1 MPVIAS
7 TDLHAWWLDLRH
19 NGLVI
24 APALLDEYFPRGPVE
39 PELRLYQR
47 LRERYAAFDLWY
59 QQPDAYEQGSRQ
71 TPLYAWLDS
80 VLDGFL
86 GLADERWQRGN
97 HVDQQWKHRSL
108 LQNQRLSPQRVLFCD
123 SSQTTPALFVMVEP
137 VRQLSSGRGRAAY
150 GRLLELL
157 RAKQVKLGL
166 LTNGRQ
172 FRLCYAG
179 IDHDSWV
186 EWDADAWFTEGEQRR
201 QLYGFYTLLGPTGMN
216 PSALTATSFPLL
228 EAAEASRT
236 RQGELSTVLG
246 EQVRQSVEALLNEVN
261 QALRR
266 YDTVD
271 DQGRPGNTLL
281 EHVYLSPNGVR
292 LSQRRMLA
300 ALYQAAV
307 RIMMRMVIIF
317 FAEARDMLPRSLA
330 TYAASYSLEGLFEQ
344 LSRAEQYEGLTSLED
359 QHSAWSRL
367 LSLFSLIY
375 QGSTSPELSVR
386 AYGGLLFRPGRFDS
400 PDPVLRAIA
409 LFELPAIAQEISD
422 ATVLRLLK
430 LLKIGRVKIKGRHK
444 SVRGPVDFSEL
455 RTEYIGL
462 MYQGLLDFSLH
473 TADEPMIFLNLGQE
487 PILPLKT
494 LEGMSDQHLKEL
506 LKKLRVEKA
515 ESRLAMEDESEET
528 DEEDASEEDA
538 GEEIAEPSA
547 AESEEEELADEE
559 DEALLTE
566 EEQRWQRALEWAER
580 AAEVAGLVKKSKG
593 TKKKQAESDY
603 RFEQERKKAARR
615 LVKRVLDRHDFY
627 LIRRGGT
634 RKGSG
639 TFYTRPQIA
648 VPMTRRSL
656 EPLLYTR
663 QQDGMYIPREPG
675 EILDIKVCD
684 PACGSASFLVA
695 ALHSITDALY
705 ESLVYHKHIRYLPE
719 IQHTYFYFRP
729 RTLPLGTPSQALPG
743 EYLIPARADDPRFE
757 ALTKARLRRHVVE
770 RCLYGVDLSPLAV
783 ELARMSLW
791 IETMD
796 RDLPFTFLD
805 HKIKRGNALIGAWL
819 DTFREY
825 PAMAWK
831 REGGDTGHTNGVH
844 YDTPGV
850 WTRALKEKCDEV
862 IKPELVDQIRAS
874 LAQLFPAYI
883 RQMPDLFRDLLAEME
898 AIYNLP
904 IDDIDEREARYRALQ
919 ERADLQELKAAFHR
933 WCATWFW
940 PADQLTEVPTPAA
953 FFQPGERTQQ
963 IVQDLADDLGF
974 FHWELEFLDV
984 FNRPAHGFDAILAN
998 PPWEITKP
1006 HSREFFSDYD
1016 PLYRTYGKQEAL
1028 QEQKHLFQL
1037 DREIER
1043 EWLLYQS
1050 YFKGLSNWAKY
1061 AASPFGDPASKVNGT
1076 EVFSFKRNR
1085 SKENAQL
1092 HALWRTR
1099 RAGYERL
1106 ADTAEPFRFQGSAD
1120 LNTYKMFLE
1129 VAHHLL
1135 KPQGRLGMLVPSGVY
1150 TDEGSSTLRRLF
1162 LDRCRWF
1169 WLFGFINHT
1178 HIFDI
1183 DSRFKFA
1190 VLLLEKGEQT
1200 DILRATFNHSQLADL
1215 EQPEPLMLD
1224 FPRQRITRFSPGSLA
1239 IVEAQTQRDFAIL
1252 EKLYQ
1257 NAVLLDEKGENSW
1270 KLAYAREFDMTNDSR
1285 LFLPLSDPK
1294 TQAYRP
1300 DGYGRWVDDN
1310 GKIALPLYEGRMVG
1324 AFDPSEKGWVK
1335 GKGRG
1340 AIWREIP
1347 FEHKVFEPQYLLAL
1361 DDYEDQEGVFRG
1373 NKIGFMDIGSATNT
1387 RSMYATFIGD
1397 MPCGNKVPTLLPES
1411 RDSISIY
1418 SLLTCFNS
1426 FTYDYVLRCRLGGT
1440 TLNYF
1445 IIAETPL
1452 IPPTRLKPTI
1462 CARLAARLNL
1472 IMPCFAPQW
1481 LEMRDAYPQIGNEHW
1496 RKLWAITRHERL
1508 RLRCILDAIIA
1519 ELYGLEYDDF
1529 AWILRDD
1536 RTNLK
1541 GFWRVD
1547 QRQPQ
1552 EVRHTTLALAAFRRL
1567 KEVGLAAFS
1576 QEDWQFPAEVA
1587 AQLGPRFTPWQE
1599 EGSVEESWLECEMHA
1614 QRMKETP
1621 IPLPEKERVT
1631 VPAHSGNG
1639 SKSKVMEQNQQVTL
1653 WSNLDAN
1660 QS

>member
-1 MPVIAS
+1 MPVITS

-24 APALLDEYFPRGPVE
+24 APALLDEYFPRGPLE
-39 PELRLYQR
+39 PDPRLYQR

-59 QQPDAYEQGSRQ
+59 QQPEAYEQDGKHS
-71 TPLYAWLDS
+71 PLYTWLDS

-86 GLADERWQRGN
+86 GLEDARWQRGSR
-97 HVDQQWKHRSL
+97 VDEQWKHRSL
-108 LQNQRLSPQRVLFCD
+108 LQNKRLLPQRILFSD
-123 SSQTTPALFVMVEP
+123 SSQARPALFVMVEP
-137 VRQLSSGRGRAAY
+137 VRQLAHGRGRAAY

-179 IDHDSWV
+179 IDYDSWV
-186 EWDADAWFTEGEQRR
+186 EWDADAWFAEGELRR
-201 QLYGFYTLLGPTGMN
+201 QLYGFYTLLGPAAMN
-216 PSALTATSFPLL
+216 PPGTTATSFPLL

-271 DQGRPGNTLL
+271 GQGQPGNTLL
-281 EHVYLSPNGVR
+281 EHVYMSPNGTR

-307 RIMMRMVIIF
+307 RIIMRMVIIF

-344 LSRAEQYEGLTSLED
+344 LRRAEQYEGFTTLED
-359 QHSAWSRL
+359 HHSAWSRL
-367 LSLFSLIY
+367 LSLFTLIY
-375 QGSTSPELSVR
+375 QGSTSPELPSR
-386 AYGGLLFRPGRFDS
+386 AYGGLLFRPGDFD
-400 PDPVLRAIA
+400 DADAVLRAIA
-409 LFELPAIAQEISD
+409 LFELPSIAAEISD
-422 ATVLRLLK
+422 ETVLRLLK
-430 LLKIGRVKIKGRHK
+430 LLKIGKVRIKGRRK
-444 SVRGPVDFSEL
+444 PMNGPVDFSEL

-494 LEGMSDQHLKEL
+494 LEGMSDKHLKEL
-506 LKKLRVEKA
+506 LKKLRVEKG
-515 ESRLAMEDESEET
+515 ESHLAVEDESEET
-528 DEEDASEEDA
+528 AGEDMPEEEPEEESAEAPSDEIEDEE
-538 GEEIAEPSA
+538 P
-547 AESEEEELADEE
+547 ADEE
-559 DEALLTE
+559 DELLLTE
-566 EEQRWQRALEWAER
+566 EEQRRQRALQWAER
-580 AAEVAGLVKKSKG
+580 AVEAAGLLKKPKR
-593 TKKKQAESDY
+593 TKKGQLGSDY
-603 RFEQERKKAARR
+603 RLEQERRAAARR

-639 TFYTRPQIA
+639 TFYTRPQLA
-648 VPMTRRSL
+648 VPMARRSL

-663 QQDGMYIPREPG
+663 WHDGTLIPRKPG

-695 ALHSITDALY
+695 ALHYITDALY
-705 ESLVYHKHIRYLPE
+705 ESLVYHEHILYLPD
-719 IQHTYFYFRP
+719 IKHTYFDFRP
-729 RTLPLGTPSQALPG
+729 KTLPLGRPSQALPR
-743 EYLIPARADDPRFE
+743 EYLIPAHPDDPRFE

-770 RCLYGVDLSPLAV
+770 HCIYGVDLSPLAV

-805 HKIKRGNALIGAWL
+805 HKIKRGNALIGGWL

-831 REGGDTGHTNGVH
+831 REGGDTSHSNGVH
-844 YDTPGV
+844 YTSGT
-850 WTRALKEKCDEV
+850 WTRFLKEKCDEV

-874 LAQLFPAYI
+874 LAQLFPVYI
-883 RQMPDLFRDLLAEME
+883 QQMPELFSDLLAEME
-898 AIYNLP
+898 AIRDLP
-904 IDDIDEREARYRALQ
+904 IDDADEREERYRALQ
-919 ERADLQELKAAFHR
+919 ERADLRELKAAFHR
-933 WCATWFW
+933 WCAAWFW
-940 PADQLTEVPTPAA
+940 PADQLTEIPTPSS
-953 FFQPGERTQQ
+953 FFQPGERTQ
-963 IVQDLADDLGF
+963 IMVQDLADDLGF

-984 FNRPAHGFDAILAN
+984 FNRPEHGFDALLAN
-998 PPWEITKP
+998 PPWEIAKP
-1006 HSREFFSDYD
+1006 HSKEFFSDYD

-1028 QEQKHLFQL
+1028 QEQGHLFQL
-1037 DREIER
+1037 DQDIER

-1061 AASPFGDPASKVNGT
+1061 AASPFGDPASKVRGKDA
-1076 EVFSFKRNR
+1076 FKLKRGN
-1085 SKENAQL
+1085 EDAEL
-1092 HALWRTR
+1092 HRIWRKR
-1099 RAGYERL
+1099 RAHYEHM
-1106 ADTAEPFRFQGSAD
+1106 ADSAEPFRFQGSAD

-1150 TDEGSSTLRRLF
+1150 TDEGSATLRRLF

-1169 WLFGFINHT
+1169 WLFGFINHDRV
-1178 HIFDI
+1178 FDI
-1183 DSRFKFA
+1183 DSRFKFV

-1200 DILRATFNHSQLADL
+1200 DIVRVTFNQPHLADL
-1215 EQPEPLMLD
+1215 EQPDPLMLD
-1224 FPRQRITRFSPGSLA
+1224 FPRPRITRFSPKSLA

-1257 NAVLLDEKGENSW
+1257 DTYLLDDKREISW
-1270 KLAYAREFDMTNDSR
+1270 KIQYTREFDMTNNSR
-1285 LFLPLSDPK
+1285 LFCPLPDSEKQGYHRDS
-1294 TQAYRP
+1294 
-1300 DGYGRWVDDN
+1300 YGRWVDDKGN
-1310 GKIALPLYEGRMVG
+1310 IALPLYEGRMVG
-1324 AFDPSEKGWVK
+1324 AFDPSKKGWVE

-1340 AIWREIP
+1340 AVWREIP
-1347 FEHKVFEPQYLLAL
+1347 FEDKVFEPQYLMSLN
-1361 DDYEDQEGVFRG
+1361 DYEDQEGVFRG
-1373 NKIGFMDIGSATNT
+1373 NKIGFLDVGSATNT
-1387 RSMYATFIGD
+1387 RSMYATFIND
-1397 MPCGNKVPTLLPES
+1397 MPCGNVVPTLQPEKH
-1411 RDSISIY
+1411 DVNEVL
-1418 SLLTCFNS
+1418 SLVSCLNS
-1426 FTYDYVLRCRLGGT
+1426 FVYDYAVRCRLGGLH
-1440 TLNYF
+1440 LNYF
-1445 IIAETPL
+1445 VIAETPL
-1452 IPPTRLKPTI
+1452 IPPARLRSTL
-1462 CARLAARLNL
+1462 CAQLAARLNL
-1472 IMPCFAPQW
+1472 IMPSFSPQW
-1481 LEMRDAYPQIGNEHW
+1481 LELRAAYPQLGDQHW

-1519 ELYGLEYDDF
+1519 ELYGLGYDDF
-1529 AWILRDD
+1529 SWILRDD
-1536 RTNLK
+1536 PTNIK

-1547 QRQPQ
+1547 KKEPP
-1552 EVRHTTLALAAFRRL
+1552 ELRHTTLALAAFQRL
-1567 KEVGLAAFS
+1567 KEVGVEAFC
-1576 QEDWQFPAEVA
+1576 QEDWQFPDEIA
-1587 AQLGPRFTPWQE
+1587 AQLGPRFTSWQE
-1599 EGSVEESWLECEMHA
+1599 QKTVAESWLECELHA
-1614 QRMKETP
+1614 QLLET
-1621 IPLPEKERVT
+1621 ESVA
-1631 VPAHSGNG
+1631 VPGNSRNG
-1639 SKSKVMEQNQQVTL
+1639 SKGKVMEQTQQVDL
-1653 WSNLDAN
+1653 WSNLDAD